1 MKFNRKEYFLLNM
14 YTFYAIPSRGEV
26 CVLVLGGLTPLG
38 KRKEGI
44 TGRELAVNGNERGKE
59 AESWYP
65 HLLYESH
72 APANEI
78 LVSKRTIIRP
88 LTSQYEYKYFA
99 KKLIKL

>member
-44 TGRELAVNGNERGKE
+44 T
-59 AESWYP
+59 P
-65 HLLYESH
+65 
-72 APANEI
+72 
-78 LVSKRTIIRP
+78 
-88 LTSQYEYKYFA
+88 
-99 KKLIKL
+99 